1 MNYDLFADNPKS
13 KAFKST
19 FRIFNKCDADWRDSK
34 NGFTV
39 ENGEEYMDGE
49 KLNWGQIDD
58 NQREEYNLR
67 CSNTDKFY
75 DVDATRHP
83 KGYWNAWLLYE
94 NSPISVEQISSLL
107 SKKYISPPN
116 DADIFNLPDIASISE
131 KDLKEYLDDVVRA
144 GKFAELYNSLSQEG
158 IEAVARYTYYRITLP
173 DPLQLYAEFNYD
185 PVARLMLITME
196 VPDFVRLKVTTVLKT
211 SKTTEVSA
219 AEKAKQCEKLLYSLI
234 IRAAYLV
241 ARSDT
246 ANMFDTVA
254 VNAGQQWFDAGSGK
268 AMDGIIASLQAQKE
282 ELVRLNLDNIDPK
295 TCFRYLKG
303 ISAPSIENV
312 SVIRP
317 IFTLDK
323 NDSRIVES
331 RDVDYG
337 LIPDTNLAAMPW
349 EDFEHLVRQL
359 FEWEFGRENIE
370 IKVTQA
376 SRDRGVDAIMFDP
389 DPIRGGKYVFQ
400 AKRYTRTVDVSAVR
414 DLYGTVVNEGANR
427 GVLVTT
433 SGFGPDSYE
442 FAKDKPISLVDGP
455 SLIQLLKKH
464 GRIYRI
470 DLDEAR
476 RQLNEERDS
485 YRINR

>member
-1 MNYDLFADNPKS
+1 MNYDLFENNPRT
-13 KAFKST
+13 KAYKST
-19 FRIFNKCDADWRDSK
+19 FRIYVKFDSEWFMSK
-34 NGFTV
+34 NGLAC
-39 ENGEEYMDGE
+39 ENGDLQMDGIKISCLNDDQYNDYE
-49 KLNWGQIDD
+49 ERWKLLN
-58 NQREEYNLR
+58 
-67 CSNTDKFY
+67 FY
-75 DVDATRHP
+75 DHSCSDQYIVYETSPLSVDLIAT
-83 KGYWNAWLLYE
+83 
-94 NSPISVEQISSLL
+94 LL
-107 SKKYISPPN
+107 SNKFISPPFGE
-116 DADIFNLPDIASISE
+116 DIFNLPDADSIAD
-131 KDLKEYLDDVVRA
+131 KDRKDYQDDVNRA
-144 GKFAELYNSLSQEG
+144 EEFSELYKKLSQGG
-158 IEAVARYTYYRITLP
+158 IEAVARYTYYRTSLP

-185 PVARLMLITME
+185 PNARLMLVTMDVPNFARLRITK
-196 VPDFVRLKVTTVLKT
+196 PLKINKC
-211 SKTTEVSA
+211 TEVVA
-219 AEKAKQCEKLLYSLI
+219 AEKAKQCEKLLYSLC
-234 IRAAYLV
+234 IRAGYLV
-241 ARSDT
+241 AKSDT

-254 VNAGQQWFDAGSGK
+254 VNARQQWFDPGSGRAK
-268 AMDGIIASLQAQKE
+268 EGIIASLQAQKE
-282 ELVRLNLDNIDPK
+282 ELIRLKVNNIDPK

-303 ISAPSIENV
+303 IATPSVESVSA
-312 SVIRP
+312 IRP

-323 NDSRIVES
+323 SDSRIVEC

-359 FEWEFGRENIE
+359 FEWEFGHSDIE
-370 IKVTQA
+370 VNVTQA

-427 GVLVTT
+427 GILVTT

-470 DLDEAR
+470 NLEEAR
-476 RQLNEERDS
+476 QLLNTV
-485 YRINR
+485 